1 VDEEIRKRLE
11 PQYAALLVLL
21 LVALPLVVPLADLQV
36 SEEVIQDHL
45 HPE

>member
-1 VDEEIRKRLE
+1 
-11 PQYAALLVLL
+11 LL
-21 LVALPLVVPLADLQV
+21 LVALPLVVPFAGLQV